1 MQRIKALYAR
11 YREMIAYL
19 FFGGLTTLLSI
30 GLFWLF
36 GIVLQLH
43 YTVANIISWVLCVLF
58 AYVTN
63 RKWVFASDGKNIPRE
78 ILAFFA
84 GRLLS
89 LGGETL
95 ILFLCI
101 DLLFMNELVAKII
114 GNVFVI
120 IFNYIF
126 SKWIVF
132 RKQKKESEAEH
143 QAPTSE
149 DQTENQTPAAEE

>member
-1 MQRIKALYAR
+1 MQWIKAMYAR
-11 YREMIAYL
+11 HREMIAYL

-36 GIVLQLH
+36 NSVLQMH
-43 YTVANIISWVLCVLF
+43 YTIANILSWVLCVLF

-63 RKWVFASDGKNIPRE
+63 RKWVFESRGKNIPKE
-78 ILAFFA
+78 IVAFFA

-89 LGGETL
+89 LGGEML
-95 ILFLCI
+95 ILYLCI
-101 DLLFMNELVAKII
+101 DLLSMNELIAKII

-132 RKQKKESEAEH
+132 RKQQKGK
-143 QAPTSE
+143 
-149 DQTENQTPAAEE
+149 QTPLTGK